1 LINYYEELHTTKEIV
16 PLGKS
21 GAMRKIHTFITHIL
35 WDEEEPGV
43 LRGSLRRV
51 ANDQV
56 RTFENQEALV
66 VLLQEMMRI
75 PGDEPPADYA
85 HVAPSDG

>member
-1 LINYYEELHTTKEIV
+1 
-16 PLGKS
+16 
-21 GAMRKIHTFITHIL
+21 MRKIYTFITHIL

-66 VLLQEMMRI
+66 VLLQEMMHI

-85 HVAPSDG
+85 QVAPSDG